1 MMLFKRNYHLQDKV
15 NNSVKV
21 KRTVGNT
28 VSYIVLVLIS
38 IVWIFPF
45 IYLILQSLRGESTN
59 VVSYLIPQQFTFDN
73 YIKLFQMSG
82 PDAFMKWYLNTL
94 MISVISCIFQTI
106 LTLMTAY
113 CLSRMRFKGR
123 QGIMKL
129 ILIVGMFPG
138 FLSMIAIYQI
148 LNIFDMVGSPV
159 GLILVY
165 IAGSAGGYYIVKGF
179 FDTVSR
185 SLDEAAMID
194 GATRN
199 RIFWNIILPLSKPI
213 IIYTILISFTS
224 PWGDYMLSSYLLGT
238 NAENWTVA
246 IGLRYWLTGN
256 NGQAIN
262 AYFTRFCAGAVF
274 TSIPIVVLFFF
285 LQRYYVEGVTGGA
298 VKG

>member
-1 MMLFKRNYHLQDKV
+1 
-15 NNSVKV
+15 
-21 KRTVGNT
+21 
-28 VSYIVLVLIS
+28 
-38 IVWIFPF
+38 
-45 IYLILQSLRGESTN
+45 
-59 VVSYLIPQQFTFDN
+59 
-73 YIKLFQMSG
+73 
-82 PDAFMKWYLNTL
+82 
-94 MISVISCIFQTI
+94 
-106 LTLMTAY
+106 MTAY

-123 QGIMKL
+123 QGIMKI
-129 ILIVGMFPG
+129 ILIVGMFPS

-148 LNIFDMVGSPV
+148 LNLFEMVGNPA

-199 RIFWNIILPLSKPI
+199 TIFWKIILPLSKPI

-224 PWGDYMLSSYLLGT
+224 PWGDYMMSSYLLGT
-238 NAENWTVA
+238 NSENWTVA

-262 AYFTRFCAGAVF
+262 TYFTRFCAGAVF

>member
-1 MMLFKRNYHLQDKV
+1 MLFKKNYHLTDRV
-15 NNSVKV
+15 SNSLKI

-28 VSYIVLVLIS
+28 IAHIVLIIIS
-38 IVWIFPF
+38 VVWIFPF
-45 IYLILQSLRGESTN
+45 IYLILQSLRGESNGIVT
-59 VVSYLIPQQFTFDN
+59 YLIPKEWTFNN
-73 YIKLFQMSG
+73 YIYLFQFEG
-82 PDAFMKWYLNTL
+82 NNAFMKWYLNTL
-94 MISVISCIFQTI
+94 LIAVISCVFQTI
-106 LTLMTAY
+106 FTLMTAY

-123 QGIMKL
+123 QGIMKI
-129 ILIVGMFPG
+129 ILIVGMFPS

-148 LNIFDMVGSPV
+148 LNVFGLIGSPI

-165 IAGSAGGYYIVKGF
+165 IAGSASGYYVVKGF

-199 RIFWNIILPLSKPI
+199 TIFWKIILPLSKPI
-213 IIYTILISFTS
+213 VIYTILISFTS
-224 PWGDYMLSSYLLGT
+224 PWGDYMLSSYLLGS

-246 IGLRYWLTGN
+246 LGLRNWLTAQ
-256 NGQAIN
+256 NGQAVQ
-262 AYFTRFCAGAVF
+262 AYFTRFCAGSVF
-274 TSIPIVVLFFF
+274 TSIPIVILFFF

>member
-1 MMLFKRNYHLQDKV
+1 MFRKNYHLTNKV
-15 NNSVKV
+15 SNTVKV

-28 VSYIVLVLIS
+28 LAYILLIVIS
-38 IVWIFPF
+38 IIWIFPF
-45 IYLILQSLRGESTN
+45 FYLVLQSLRGESTN
-59 VVSYLIPQQFTFDN
+59 PVSYLIPQEFTFDN
-73 YIKLFQMSG
+73 YIQLFQMTG
-82 PDAFMKWYLNTL
+82 TDPFMKWYLNTL
-94 MISVISCIFQTI
+94 MIAVISCVFQTI

-123 QGIMKL
+123 QGIMKI
-129 ILIVGMFPG
+129 ILIVGMFPS

-148 LNIFDMVGSPV
+148 LNLFEMVGNPA

-199 RIFWNIILPLSKPI
+199 TIFWKIILPLSKPI

-224 PWGDYMLSSYLLGT
+224 PWGDYMMSSYLLGT
-238 NAENWTVA
+238 NSENWTVA

-262 AYFTRFCAGAVF
+262 KFFTRFCAGAVF

>member
-1 MMLFKRNYHLQDKV
+1 MFRKNYHLTNKV
-15 NNSVKV
+15 SNTVKV

-28 VSYIVLVLIS
+28 LAYILLIVIS
-38 IVWIFPF
+38 IIWIFPF
-45 IYLILQSLRGESTN
+45 FYLVLQSLRGESTN
-59 VVSYLIPQQFTFDN
+59 PVSYLIPQEFTFDN
-73 YIKLFQMSG
+73 YIQLFQMTG
-82 PDAFMKWYLNTL
+82 TDPFMKWYLNTL
-94 MISVISCIFQTI
+94 MIAVISCVFQTI

-123 QGIMKL
+123 QGIMKI
-129 ILIVGMFPG
+129 ILIVGMFPS

-148 LNIFDMVGSPV
+148 LNLFEMVGNPA

-179 FDTVSR
+179 LDTGSR
-185 SLDEAAMID
+185 SRDEAAMID

-199 RIFWNIILPLSKPI
+199 TIFWKIILPLSKPI

-224 PWGDYMLSSYLLGT
+224 PWGDYMMSSYLLGT
-238 NAENWTVA
+238 NSENWTVA

-262 AYFTRFCAGAVF
+262 TYFTRFCAGAVF

>member
-1 MMLFKRNYHLQDKV
+1 MFRKNYHLNNKV
-15 NNSVKV
+15 SNTVKV

-28 VSYIVLVLIS
+28 LAYILLIVIS
-38 IVWIFPF
+38 IIWIFPF
-45 IYLILQSLRGESTN
+45 FYLVLQSVRGESTN
-59 VVSYLIPQQFTFDN
+59 PVTYLIPQEFTFDN
-73 YIKLFQMSG
+73 YIQLFQMTG
-82 PDAFMKWYLNTL
+82 TDPFMKWYLNTL
-94 MISVISCIFQTI
+94 MIAVISCVFQTI

-123 QGIMKL
+123 QGIMKI
-129 ILIVGMFPG
+129 ILIVGMFPS

-148 LNIFDMVGSPV
+148 LNLFEMVGNPA

-199 RIFWNIILPLSKPI
+199 TIFWKIILPLSKPI

-224 PWGDYMLSSYLLGT
+224 PWGDYMMSSYLLGT
-238 NAENWTVA
+238 NSENWTVA

-262 AYFTRFCAGAVF
+262 TYFTRFCAGAVF

-285 LQRYYVEGVTGGA
+285 LQRYYVEGVTVGA
-298 VKG
+298 V

>member
-1 MMLFKRNYHLQDKV
+1 MFRKNYHLTNKV
-15 NNSVKV
+15 SNTVKV

-28 VSYIVLVLIS
+28 LAYILLIVIS
-38 IVWIFPF
+38 IIWIFPF
-45 IYLILQSLRGESTN
+45 FYLVLQSVRGESTN
-59 VVSYLIPQQFTFDN
+59 PVTYLIPQEFTFDN
-73 YIKLFQMSG
+73 YVQLFQMTG
-82 PDAFMKWYLNTL
+82 TDPFMKWYLNTL
-94 MISVISCIFQTI
+94 MIAVISCVFQTI

-123 QGIMKL
+123 QGIMKI
-129 ILIVGMFPG
+129 ILIVGMFPS

-148 LNIFDMVGSPV
+148 LNLFEMVGNPA

-199 RIFWNIILPLSKPI
+199 TIFWKIILPLSKPI

-224 PWGDYMLSSYLLGT
+224 PWGDYMMSSYLLGT
-238 NAENWTVA
+238 NSENWTVA

-262 AYFTRFCAGAVF
+262 TYFTRFCAGAVF

>member
-1 MMLFKRNYHLQDKV
+1 MFRKNYHLTNKV
-15 NNSVKV
+15 SNTVKV

-28 VSYIVLVLIS
+28 LAYILLIVIS
-38 IVWIFPF
+38 IIWIFPF
-45 IYLILQSLRGESTN
+45 FYLVLQSVRGESTN
-59 VVSYLIPQQFTFDN
+59 PVTYLIPQEFTFDN
-73 YIKLFQMSG
+73 YIQLFQMTG
-82 PDAFMKWYLNTL
+82 TDPFMKWYLNTL
-94 MISVISCIFQTI
+94 MIAVISCVFQTI

-123 QGIMKL
+123 QGIMKI
-129 ILIVGMFPG
+129 ILIVGMFPS

-148 LNIFDMVGSPV
+148 LNLFEMVGNPA

-199 RIFWNIILPLSKPI
+199 TIFWKIILPLSKPI

-224 PWGDYMLSSYLLGT
+224 PWGDYMMSSYLLGT
-238 NAENWTVA
+238 NSENWTVA

-262 AYFTRFCAGAVF
+262 TYFTRFCAGAVF

>member
-1 MMLFKRNYHLQDKV
+1 MFRKNYHLTNKV
-15 NNSVKV
+15 SNTVKV

-28 VSYIVLVLIS
+28 LAYILLIVIS
-38 IVWIFPF
+38 IIWIFPF
-45 IYLILQSLRGESTN
+45 FYLVLQSLRGESTN
-59 VVSYLIPQQFTFDN
+59 PVTYLIPQEFTFDN
-73 YIKLFQMSG
+73 YIQLFQMTG
-82 PDAFMKWYLNTL
+82 TDPFMKWYLNTL
-94 MISVISCIFQTI
+94 MIAVISCVFQTI

-123 QGIMKL
+123 QGIMKI
-129 ILIVGMFPG
+129 ILIVGMFPS

-148 LNIFDMVGSPV
+148 LNLFEMVGNPA

-199 RIFWNIILPLSKPI
+199 TIFWKIILPLSKPI

-224 PWGDYMLSSYLLGT
+224 PWGDYMMSSYLLGT
-238 NAENWTVA
+238 NSENWTVA

-262 AYFTRFCAGAVF
+262 TYFTRFCAGAVF

>member
-1 MMLFKRNYHLQDKV
+1 MFRKNYHLTNKV
-15 NNSVKV
+15 SNSVKV

-28 VSYIVLVLIS
+28 LAYILLIVIS
-38 IVWIFPF
+38 VIWIFPF
-45 IYLILQSLRGESTN
+45 FYLVLQSVRGESTN
-59 VVSYLIPQQFTFDN
+59 PVSYLIPQEFTFDN
-73 YIKLFQMSG
+73 YVQLFQMTG
-82 PDAFMKWYLNTL
+82 TDPFMKWYLNTL
-94 MISVISCIFQTI
+94 MIAVISCVFQTI

-123 QGIMKL
+123 QGIMKI
-129 ILIVGMFPG
+129 ILIVGMFPS

-148 LNIFDMVGSPV
+148 LNLFEMVGNPA

-199 RIFWNIILPLSKPI
+199 TIFWKIILPLSKPI

-224 PWGDYMLSSYLLGT
+224 PWGDYMMSSYLLGT
-238 NAENWTVA
+238 NSENWTVA

-262 AYFTRFCAGAVF
+262 TYFTRFCAGAVF